1 MKSLPL
7 ILLFAFAILGNGL
20 AEDTVMMKDGNA
32 LEGEI
37 LGLNQEFVTLKIR
50 GEIGSSTSRIAYKNV
65 EYIEFSPLEGEDEA
79 TDLEALKAIWEEKQ
93 KYLSQPRSNAGD
105 FGLAFAEK
113 LLESSNKFSQERA
126 KGIFEMVEAKDW
138 NVENHPR
145 AKQGRLRSM
154 IALGSIKEAMSEAR
168 RMAEEAEDPR
178 VLIEA
183 NYVLASAEFDQLKK
197 LEEENPRWEVDDE
210 VRPIRNEHFNAAL
223 DQFLFPYLFYGSEE
237 EASARGLM
245 AAAEVYQQAKD
256 PTNAKLCAEDV
267 VKLYPNTEHRKRAE
281 ELIAKLSQ

>member
-1 MKSLPL
+1 MKLLPT
-7 ILLFAFAILGNGL
+7 ILFLSTVMLVSGF
-20 AEDTVMMKDGNA
+20 AEDVVMMKDGNA

-37 LGLNQEFVTLKIR
+37 LGLNKDFVTLKIR
-50 GEIGSSTSRIAYKNV
+50 GEIGSSTSRIAYQNV
-65 EYIEFSPLEGEDEA
+65 EYIEFTPLEGEKEA
-79 TDLEALKAIWEEKQ
+79 NDVDALEGIWEQKQ
-93 KYLSQPRSNAGD
+93 KYLSQPRSNAGY

-113 LLESSNKFSQERA
+113 LLESSNKFRQERA
-126 KGIFEMVEAKDW
+126 QGIFEMVEAKDW
-138 NVENHPR
+138 NTENHPR

-154 IALGSIKEAMSEAR
+154 IALGAIKEAMSEAR

-183 NYVLASAEFDQLKK
+183 NFVLASAEFDQLKK
-197 LEEENPRWEVDDE
+197 IEEENPRWEVDDE